1 MLLKRII
8 KVIGILR
15 LFDFQSYSGFKGFRE
30 RFKRQGLKR
39 ISGFGEG
46 LREDGVL
53 AVIENELF
61 ENLSLRRFKG

>member
-15 LFDFQSYSGFKGFRE
+15 LFNFQSYSGFKGFRE

-46 LREDGVL
+46 LRECGVL
-53 AVIENELF
+53 AVIEDQLLKDFLIE
-61 ENLSLRRFKG
+61 RF

>member
-15 LFDFQSYSGFKGFRE
+15 LFNFQSYSGFKGFRE

>member
-15 LFDFQSYSGFKGFRE
+15 LFNFQSYSGFKGFRE
-30 RFKRQGLKR
+30 RFERQGLKR

-46 LREDGVL
+46 LREGGVL

-61 ENLSLRRFKG
+61 ENPSSRRKR